1 MIKELIN
8 IIRSHVNLNIVSGYN
23 TGILWLILDAI
34 FNIFS
39 ISALKKIIFLLFIC
53 LIYDNIFYLWSFL
66 ICLNEI
72 FSRFG
77 FSGSFNKFN

>member
-23 TGILWLILDAI
+23 TGILWIILDAI

-39 ISALKKIIFLLFIC
+39 IPALKKINFFLFTY

-66 ICLNEI
+66 IGLNEI
-72 FSRFG
+72 YSRFG